1 MQQLQQQCFTWNT
14 AKQDARR
21 EGGASWREAVRGRVL
36 SDRCRG
42 EATGEGREHSAPAAP
57 CAQTVAPTETVH
69 ERTHETTA
77 NYAEVS
83 KLGQFGATNERR

>member
-1 MQQLQQQCFTWNT
+1 M
-14 AKQDARR
+14 QDARR
-21 EGGASWREAVRGRVL
+21 EGGASRRAAVRGRVL

-42 EATGEGREHSAPAAP
+42 EATGEGRKLSAPAAP
-57 CAQTVAPTETVH
+57 CAQTVAPMETVH

-83 KLGQFGATNERR
+83 KLGQFGTTNGRR